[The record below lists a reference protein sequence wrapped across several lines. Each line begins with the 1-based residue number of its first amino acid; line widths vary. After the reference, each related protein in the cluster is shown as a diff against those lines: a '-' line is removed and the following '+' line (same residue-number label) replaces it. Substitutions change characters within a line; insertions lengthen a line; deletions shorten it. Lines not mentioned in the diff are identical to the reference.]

1 MFVRLFKPC
10 KALIYPM
17 LFKSPRGTKDILPP
31 ETNLW
36 QTIEGQAR
44 RIFSL
49 YAFQEIRTP
58 VIEETGLFLRSLGDL
73 SDIVQKQMF
82 LIKKESDTFVLRPEA
97 TASVIR
103 AYIENGTYHT
113 SQLVKWFY
121 IGPMFRAERP
131 QKGRL
136 RQFHHIG
143 CEAIGSY
150 SPGLDAEL
158 IRLAVH
164 ILREAGI
171 SGFEVTVNTLG
182 CVNDKKRLAM
192 HLKEVLLPKKQM
204 FCEDCQGR
212 MERNIFRVLDC
223 KNTQC
228 RENIAALSLDTG
240 RVCQDCQRHFESVKK
255 ALQAF
260 GVSFKIDPLLVRGL
274 DYYTKTVFE
283 IKHPGLG
290 AQDAIG
296 AGGRYDNLVAE
307 LGGPEKGA
315 VGFALGVER
324 MLLARGDK
332 DETAAAALDCYLIGL
347 GEAAGV
353 KCQELMNAL
362 REAGVS
368 TDTDYADG
376 SLKSALRKADALKA
390 RVCVIVGDNELAK
403 GVGLLKNMM
412 KRTQDEVPLD
422 RIVQQ
427 VKEALC

>member
-1 MFVRLFKPC
+1 
-10 KALIYPM
+10 
-17 LFKSPRGTKDILPP
+17 
-31 ETNLW
+31 
-36 QTIEGQAR
+36 
-44 RIFSL
+44 
-49 YAFQEIRTP
+49 
-58 VIEETGLFLRSLGDL
+58 
-73 SDIVQKQMF
+73 
-82 LIKKESDTFVLRPEA
+82 
-97 TASVIR
+97 VIR

-150 SPGLDAEL
+150 SPVLDAEL

-164 ILREAGI
+164 ILRAAGI
-171 SGFEVTVNTLG
+171 AGFEVAINTLG
-182 CVNDKKRLAM
+182 CANDKKKLAIY
-192 HLKEVLLPKKQM
+192 LKETLVPKKQM

-212 MERNIFRVLDC
+212 MERNVFRVLDC

-228 RENIAALSLDTG
+228 RESVAALSIGTG
-240 RVCQDCQRHFESVKK
+240 RVCQDCRNHFESVKK
-255 ALQAF
+255 ALEIS
-260 GVSFKIDPLLVRGL
+260 GVPFRVDPLLVRGL

-296 AGGRYDNLVAE
+296 AGGRYDNLVEE
-307 LGGPEKGA
+307 LGGPQKGA

-324 MLLARGDK
+324 MLLARGTNDAL
-332 DETAAAALDCYLIGL
+332 AASALDCYLIGL
-347 GEAAGV
+347 GEAAGA
-353 KCQELMNAL
+353 KCQELMNTL

-368 TDTDYADG
+368 TDTDYTDG
-376 SLKSALRKADALKA
+376 SLKSALRKADASKA

-403 GVGLLKNMM
+403 GMGLLKNMI
-412 KRTQDEVPLD
+412 KRTQSEVPLEG
-422 RIVQQ
+422 IVQQ
-427 VKEALC
+427 VKESLC

>member
-1 MFVRLFKPC
+1 
-10 KALIYPM
+10 M

-31 ETNLW
+31 ETSLW

-82 LIKKESDTFVLRPEA
+82 LIKKESDAFVLRPEA
-97 TASVIR
+97 TAPVIR
-103 AYIENGTYHT
+103 AYVENGIYHT
-113 SQLVKWFY
+113 AQLVKWFY

-150 SPGLDAEL
+150 NPGLDAEL

-164 ILREAGI
+164 ILCEAGI
-171 SGFEVTVNTLG
+171 SGFEVVVNTLG

-192 HLKEVLLPKKQM
+192 HLKEVLLPKKQI

-212 MERNIFRVLDC
+212 MEHNVFRVLDC

-228 RENIAALSLDTG
+228 REKIAALPIGADH
-240 RVCQDCQRHFESVKK
+240 VCQDCMRHFEAVKK
-255 ALQAF
+255 ALRAF
-260 GVSFKIDPLLVRGL
+260 SVSFKIDPLLVRGL

-290 AQDAIG
+290 AQDAVG
-296 AGGRYDNLVAE
+296 AGGRYDNLVGE

-315 VGFALGVER
+315 VGFALGMER
-324 MLLARGDK
+324 MLLAKGI
-332 DETAAAALDCYLIGL
+332 EEEAVAIVAPLGCYIIGL
-347 GEAAGV
+347 GEAAAV
-353 KCQELMNAL
+353 KCRELMNVL
-362 REAGVS
+362 REAGVV
-368 TDTDYADG
+368 TDMDYTDG
-376 SLKSALRKADALKA
+376 SLKSALRKADAMKA
-390 RVCVIVGDNELAK
+390 KVCIIVGDNELAK
-403 GVGLLKNMM
+403 GAVVLKDMT
-412 KRTQDEVPLD
+412 KGIQEEVSWD
-422 RIVQQ
+422 RVVDK
-427 VKEALC
+427 VKEAQTYTTK

>member
-1 MFVRLFKPC
+1 
-10 KALIYPM
+10 M

-31 ETNLW
+31 ETSLW

-44 RIFSL
+44 HIFSL

-58 VIEETGLFLRSLGDL
+58 LIEETGLFLRSLGDL

-82 LIKKESDTFVLRPEA
+82 LIRKENDTFVLRPEA

-150 SPGLDAEL
+150 SPVLDAEL

-164 ILREAGI
+164 ILRQAGI
-171 SGFEVTVNTLG
+171 AGFEVVINTLG
-182 CVNDKKRLAM
+182 CASDKKKLAIY
-192 HLKEVLLPKKQM
+192 LKEALLPKKQT

-212 MERNIFRVLDC
+212 MERNVFRVLDC

-228 RENIAALSLDTG
+228 RENVAALSIDTG
-240 RVCQDCQRHFESVKK
+240 RVCQDCRNHFESVKK
-255 ALQAF
+255 ALTAF
-260 GVSFKIDPLLVRGL
+260 GVTFRIDPLLVRGL

-296 AGGRYDNLVAE
+296 AGGRYDNLVEE
-307 LGGPEKGA
+307 LGGPQKGA

-324 MLLARGDK
+324 MLLAGGAK
-332 DETAAAALDCYLIGL
+332 DASAVSALDCYLIGL
-347 GEAAGV
+347 GEAAGA
-353 KCQELMNAL
+353 KCQELMNVL

-376 SLKSALRKADALKA
+376 SLKSALRKADASKA
-390 RVCVIVGDNELAK
+390 KVCVIVGDNELAK
-403 GVGLLKNMM
+403 GVGLLKNMI
-412 KRTQDEVPLD
+412 KRTQNEVPLEG
-422 RIVQQ
+422 IVQQ

>member
-1 MFVRLFKPC
+1 
-10 KALIYPM
+10 M

-31 ETNLW
+31 ETILW

-82 LIKKESDTFVLRPEA
+82 LINKENDSFVLRPEA

-103 AYIENGTYHT
+103 AYIENGTCHAA
-113 SQLVKWFY
+113 QLVKWFY

-150 SPGLDAEL
+150 SPVLDAEL

-164 ILREAGI
+164 ILHEAGV
-171 SGFEVTVNTLG
+171 SGFRVVLNTLG
-182 CVNDKKRLAM
+182 CADDKKNLAVR
-192 HLKEVLLPKKQM
+192 LKEMLVPKKQM
-204 FCEDCQGR
+204 FCEDCRGR

-223 KNTQC
+223 KNPQC
-228 RENIAALSLDTG
+228 KENIAALSLDTG
-240 RVCQDCQRHFESVKK
+240 HVCRDCRNHFETVKK

-260 GVSFKIDPLLVRGL
+260 GVSFEIDPLLVRGL
-274 DYYTKTVFE
+274 DYYTRTVFE

-296 AGGRYDNLVAE
+296 AGGRYDNLVGE

-324 MLLARGDK
+324 ILLAGGSKKEGGADGLDCYIIGLGD
-332 DETAAAALDCYLIGL
+332 AAAA
-347 GEAAGV
+347 

-362 REAGVS
+362 REAEVA
-368 TDTDYADG
+368 TDTDYTEG
-376 SLKSALRKADALKA
+376 SLKSALRKAGALKA
-390 RVCVIVGDNELAK
+390 KTCVIVGDNELAK
-403 GVGLLKNMM
+403 GAGLLKDMI
-412 KRTQDEVPLD
+412 KRTQVEVPLD
-422 RIVQQ
+422 RIVEQ
-427 VKEALC
+427 VKESLC

>member
-1 MFVRLFKPC
+1 
-10 KALIYPM
+10 M
-17 LFKSPRGTKDILPP
+17 LFKTPRGTKDILPP
-31 ETNLW
+31 ETILW
-36 QTIEGQAR
+36 QTIEGQAK

-82 LIKKESDTFVLRPEA
+82 LIKKESDSFVLRPEA

-103 AYIENGTYHT
+103 AYIESGTYHT
-113 SQLVKWFY
+113 SPLVKWFY

-171 SGFEVTVNTLG
+171 SGFEVAVNTLG
-182 CVNDKKRLAM
+182 CANDKKRLAIN
-192 HLKEVLLPKKQM
+192 LKEVLLPKKQM

-212 MERNIFRVLDC
+212 MERNVFRVLDC
-223 KNTQC
+223 KNAQC
-228 RENIAALSLDTG
+228 RENVAALSIDTE
-240 RVCQDCQRHFESVKK
+240 RVCQDCRDHFESVKK
-255 ALQAF
+255 ALAAF
-260 GVSFKIDPLLVRGL
+260 GVTFRVDPLLVRGL

-283 IKHPGLG
+283 IKHLGLG

-296 AGGRYDNLVAE
+296 AGGRYDNLVGE

-324 MLLARGDK
+324 MLLARGSKEENGVEGLDCYIIGLG
-332 DETAAAALDCYLIGL
+332 DAAAA
-347 GEAAGV
+347 
-353 KCQELMNAL
+353 KCQGLMNTL
-362 REAGVS
+362 REAGIA
-368 TDTDYADG
+368 TDTDYTDG
-376 SLKSALRKADALKA
+376 SLKSALRKAGALKA
-390 RVCVIVGDNELAK
+390 KTCVIVGDNELAK
-403 GVGLLKNMM
+403 GVGLLKDMM
-412 KRTQDEVPLD
+412 KRTQIEVPLD

-427 VKEALC
+427 VKETLC